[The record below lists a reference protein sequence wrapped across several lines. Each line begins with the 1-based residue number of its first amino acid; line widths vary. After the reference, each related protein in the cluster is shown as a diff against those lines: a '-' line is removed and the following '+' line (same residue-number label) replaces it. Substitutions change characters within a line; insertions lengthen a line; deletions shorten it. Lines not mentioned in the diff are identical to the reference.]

1 MNVSIF
7 ISLCACRYRK
17 GSVLA
22 PVTGGRLVTP
32 VDNGKDVIPRY
43 SFRVSP
49 VLEPAKYTED
59 VYGCPVQPIDCRPI
73 SFEIRRRQIEL
84 SNDDGLCDSQNDF
97 DLNDCLESELL
108 KDLDPALKIA
118 IRELTYEQRASLK
131 QEMLSH
137 NQWCTEFVPCSMA
150 CLACNTAG

>member
-1 MNVSIF
+1 MCMQIPQEICFSTSIF
-7 ISLCACRYRK
+7 ISFCACRYRK

-73 SFEIRRRQIEL
+73 SFEIRRRQIE
-84 SNDDGLCDSQNDF
+84 
-97 DLNDCLESELL
+97 
-108 KDLDPALKIA
+108 
-118 IRELTYEQRASLK
+118 
-131 QEMLSH
+131 
-137 NQWCTEFVPCSMA
+137 
-150 CLACNTAG
+150 